1 MWVFGAFGDCRR
13 GTQIVPCKSTFVYF
27 FSTFSLGDYV
37 LAVGPS
43 SGNCSIYW
51 GAQRHPNI
59 WKYNHMSHSLNSLKG
74 DFIGD
79 YIGAY
84 YRG

>member
-1 MWVFGAFGDCRR
+1 MGLWSFRR
-13 GTQIVPCKSTFVYF
+13 LQEGNPDSALQVYLCL

-51 GAQRHPNI
+51 GAQRQPNI
-59 WKYNHMSHSLNSLKG
+59 RKYNHMSHSLNSLKE

-79 YIGAY
+79 YV
-84 YRG
+84 RGLL